1 MNPYTPPTD
10 DDIERPPVYKPQLNR
25 PPAKPIRTFVG
36 TIFVAMFL
44 AGPYQM
50 TAPLQT
56 VACVFAIGLI
66 AVYVNRVYSREY

>member
-1 MNPYTPPTD
+1 MNPYMPPNED
-10 DDIERPPVYKPQLNR
+10 VAERPSDHKPQLNR

-50 TAPLQT
+50 TAPLRT
-56 VACVFAIGLI
+56 LACVFAIGLI